1 MTSLFSKHESLK
13 TGIVSDSKLFDIC
26 SIRLTGCW
34 IKKHMSIEMPKDMKL
49 SDKWDNGQPVPWAR
63 DSYDKWNV

>member
-1 MTSLFSKHESLK
+1 M
-13 TGIVSDSKLFDIC
+13 
-26 SIRLTGCW
+26 SIEMP
-34 IKKHMSIEMPKDMKL
+34 KHMSIEMPKDMKL